1 MLTPEIDDTLEAITQ
16 TAAPSYG
23 YRLDIEPAT
32 PIAEKRNDKR
42 GGNRVRGTV
51 DDLAAVRQAVL
62 MMLATEQN
70 EHPIYPT
77 GYGLQTLDLIGKPHG
92 YAANELRRRISETL
106 LTDNRVTA
114 VHSFQNNSHG
124 DTLAMTFT
132 VDTIFGTFQ
141 AGKEVT
147 P

>member
-23 YRLDIEPAT
+23 YRLDTEQ
-32 PIAEKRNDKR
+32 
-42 GGNRVRGTV
+42 NRVRGTV

-92 YAANELRRRISETL
+92 YAANELRRRITETL
-106 LTDNRVTA
+106 TSDDRITA
-114 VHSFQNNSHG
+114 VHSFQSSSHG
-124 DTLAMTFT
+124 DTLTMTFT
-132 VDTIFGTFQ
+132 VETIFGSFTAERRQ
-141 AGKEVT
+141 
-147 P
+147 